1 MTEKELPNATTNNTQ
16 TWPWTICREG
26 NEYWPMQ
33 HIKVTR
39 RALCCLS
46 VSRKLNIPPVDSRVS
61 SRQADA
67 MRTRGWR
74 DSDALP
80 SSCLP
85 ARWSASGAAATRS
98 LIRQPKRV
106 LSGFPGLLSL
116 FWRLRGPSSGA
127 RHEEI
132 RGKNE
137 RAGGGK
143 CLRLQIRM
151 KLDGRAVISEQ
162 CYRISQWRDK
172 SLLLLLFIFIFL
184 GKLKKV
190 RGPACV
196 SVFSP
201 AQLWGLTTS

>member
-1 MTEKELPNATTNNTQ
+1 MIQSTEKELLKATANNTQ

-26 NEYWPMQ
+26 KEYWPMQ

-39 RALCCLS
+39 WALCCLS
-46 VSRKLNIPPVDSRVS
+46 VSRKLNILPAGSRVS

-74 DSDALP
+74 GSDALP

-98 LIRQPKRV
+98 LIRQPERV

-116 FWRLRGPSSGA
+116 FWLWRGPSGST
-127 RHEEI
+127 RHEKI

-137 RAGGGK
+137 RAAWGK

-151 KLDGRAVISEQ
+151 KLRWRGCYFRAMLS
-162 CYRISQWRDK
+162 Y
-172 SLLLLLFIFIFL
+172 FTMT
-184 GKLKKV
+184 G
-190 RGPACV
+190 
-196 SVFSP
+196 
-201 AQLWGLTTS
+201 

>member
-1 MTEKELPNATTNNTQ
+1 
-16 TWPWTICREG
+16 
-26 NEYWPMQ
+26 MQ

-39 RALCCLS
+39 WALCCLS
-46 VSRKLNIPPVDSRVS
+46 VSRKLNILPAGSRVS

-74 DSDALP
+74 GSEALP

-116 FWRLRGPSSGA
+116 FWLWRGPSSSA
-127 RHEEI
+127 QHEKI

-137 RAGGGK
+137 RAAWGK

-151 KLDGRAVISEQ
+151 KPRWRGCYFRAMLSYFTMTGYVPFI
-162 CYRISQWRDK
+162 II
-172 SLLLLLFIFIFL
+172 IFIFFRKAEESWRTNVAGCQCFL
-184 GKLKKV
+184 PCTAVETHHCIVYISRKSRKPSRGKN
-190 RGPACV
+190 GQQG
-196 SVFSP
+196 F
-201 AQLWGLTTS
+201 